1 MYRIPALI
9 DLSVPLHSG
18 MPVWPGDPEVEITPV
33 ATVAADGYNL
43 LALRLG
49 SQSGTHVEAPFHVDD
64 ALPALSDL
72 PLERFTGPAVVAD
85 LRGRPPRS
93 PITAADLT
101 PVAARIGPGVVLLL
115 ATDWSRHWG
124 LPEYLAH
131 PWLHPDAAR
140 LIVARGVRA
149 VGIDAPSVDPSDG
162 PPGAA
167 DPLPAHRVLAHAGAV
182 IAENL
187 TNLATLLRPPATQRH
202 VQVWLLPLS
211 FARAEGS
218 PTRAVA
224 ELRPRARP

>member
-1 MYRIPALI
+1 MHQPDALI

-18 MPVWPGDPEVEITPV
+18 MPVWPGDPEVELTPV

-64 ALPALSDL
+64 ALPALADL
-72 PLERFTGPAVVAD
+72 PLETFTGRAVVAD
-85 LRGRPPRS
+85 LRGRAARS

-101 PVAARIGPGVVLLL
+101 PVVARLGPGVVLLL
-115 ATDWSRHWG
+115 ATGWSRHWG
-124 LPEYLAH
+124 TPEYLAH

-140 LIVARGVRA
+140 LAVARGVRA
-149 VGIDAPSVDPSDG
+149 VAIDAPSVDPSDG
-162 PPGAA
+162 APAGP
-167 DPLPAHRVLAHAGAV
+167 DPLPAHRVLARAGAV

-187 TNLATLLRPPATQRH
+187 TNLAALLAPPATQRD
-202 VQVWLLPLS
+202 VRVWLLPLS

-224 ELRPRARP
+224 ELRPRGRP